1 MSDKRLLS
9 ALSKPE
15 TDNERLKRLEKTLIN
30 QDIIFLNQK

>member
-15 TDNERLKRLEKTLIN
+15 IDNERLKRLEKTLIN